1 MHSTPVFGSCKLD
14 ELTSFW
20 NRDIIEMRRICTRMR
35 DCAMNKQPI
44 RLPVIPADVITV
56 LATTGIV
63 FLLLAF
69 GGKALEAYR
78 LERHNA
84 MLRDQAATFEKQQ
97 QGLKERRDY
106 VQTPEYVE
114 KTAREQYKWTKA
126 GDKLVITIFQRRT
139 NAPPVAS
146 SEATGTRPPAGLTGS
161 TTPPFWSEWWRQLAG
176 PFD

>member
-1 MHSTPVFGSCKLD
+1 MSK
-14 ELTSFW
+14 
-20 NRDIIEMRRICTRMR
+20 
-35 DCAMNKQPI
+35 API
-44 RLPVIPADVITV
+44 RLPAIPADVITV

-63 FLLLAF
+63 FFLLAF

-84 MLRDQAATFEKQQ
+84 MLRAEVAALTEQQ

-114 KTAREQYKWTKA
+114 KTAREQYKWAKA
-126 GDKLVITIFQRRT
+126 GEKLVITIFQRRT
-139 NAPPVAS
+139 NVS
-146 SEATGTRPPAGLTGS
+146 SGATSAATGSRPLAGVTRS
-161 TTPPFWSEWWRQLAG
+161 TAPPFWSEWWRLLAG